1 MAIVFLCANNSI
13 LMSVPPEY
21 SGVVGGIFNACLQLG
36 AVAGLAMLGTIKLSF
51 QDHSNGGSSSGHTIE
66 WAGYRASFI
75 FMAGCCVA
83 IAVVAAIWFKNPL
96 AGVVE
101 QEKEAAH
108 EEGLAAQSV

>member
-51 QDHSNGGSSSGHTIE
+51 QDHSSGSSGHHAIE

-96 AGVVE
+96 AGVVK
-101 QEKEAAH
+101 QEKEVVH
-108 EEGLAAQSV
+108 EQGLEAQSV

>member
-1 MAIVFLCANNSI
+1 
-13 LMSVPPEY
+13 
-21 SGVVGGIFNACLQLG
+21 
-36 AVAGLAMLGTIKLSF
+36 MLGTIKLSF
-51 QDHSNGGSSSGHTIE
+51 QDHSSGSTGHAIE

-83 IAVVAAIWFKNPL
+83 IAVVATIWFKNPL

-101 QEKEAAH
+101 QEKEAVH

>member
-36 AVAGLAMLGTIKLSF
+36 AVTGLAILGTIKSQF
-51 QDHSNGGSSSGHTIE
+51 EDHSSSSSGHAAILWE
-66 WAGYRASFI
+66 GYRASFI
-75 FMAGCCVA
+75 FMTVCCAA

-96 AGVVE
+96 VPVDVDS
-101 QEKEAAH
+101 KEEVREVTEA
-108 EEGLAAQSV
+108 